1 MWSWGCVWKCSVRLL
16 QLSRCEDFYCCERA
30 GASTMKAG
38 TPMTFNCSLIQSSLK
53 ACKYQVRKLLNLWI
67 RPAPNK
73 TSQVSEAQL
82 VHLNTFSLM
91 LLMQTEMSQSVIS
104 VGWYEIKCVLVWIH
118 RREAVRGVWP
128 FKPALTLAVC
138 SVVCL
143 YLRIILCY
151 NSAHKNTRK

>member
-53 ACKYQVRKLLNLWI
+53 ASEYQVRKLLNPWV

-91 LLMQTEMSQSVIS
+91 LLMSVIT
-104 VGWYEIKCVLVWIH
+104 VGWCEIKCVSVCIH
-118 RREAVRGVWP
+118 RRETVRGLRP

-143 YLRIILCY
+143 YLRIILCH